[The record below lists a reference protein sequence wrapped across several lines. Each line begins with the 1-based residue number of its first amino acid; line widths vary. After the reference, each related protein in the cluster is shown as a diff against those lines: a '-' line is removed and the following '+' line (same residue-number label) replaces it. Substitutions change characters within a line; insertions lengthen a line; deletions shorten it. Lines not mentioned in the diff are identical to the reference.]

1 LNQEQQPQNLL
12 LPLVLVFALLFALVV
27 FPLLGA
33 MVGVLSPFPLVFIF
47 LQRGKQAAAV
57 LMVLIFGV
65 LWFLVGEKQA
75 LLFMAEYAVMALVLG
90 EMIRAKFPGDWCVG
104 ASSLVSAGVSILL
117 LIALLGDQDT
127 TIRDFFEKQIRAHF
141 VQSMEVFEAAGD
153 SEADIADMKAF
164 VDKTL
169 GGFASAYPAFV
180 LIGSLV
186 SAMANYGLLRIVWGR
201 IYGPGLFSE
210 HTFSEWICQE
220 NLVWGFIASSAALF
234 LGQGIVAD
242 AGLNLF
248 VVMMVIYFVQGMSIM
263 THFLQARKVPVF
275 LWIVL
280 FILIFAQP
288 LFIGLVAGIGVF
300 DIWLDFRRIR
310 NPLPEEEG

>member
-1 LNQEQQPQNLL
+1 LNQEQRPQNLL
-12 LPLVLVFALLFALVV
+12 LPLVLVFALLFALAV
-27 FPLLGA
+27 FPFLGA

-75 LLFMAEYAVMALVLG
+75 LLFIAEYAVMALVLG
-90 EMIRAKFPGDWCVG
+90 EMIRAKFPGDWCIG

-141 VQSMEVFEAAGD
+141 VQSMEAFETAGD
-153 SEADIADMKAF
+153 SEADIVDMKAF

-169 GGFASAYPAFV
+169 SGFASAYPAFV

-186 SAMANYGLLRIVWGR
+186 SSMANYGLLRIVWGR

-210 HTFSEWICQE
+210 RTFAEWVCQE

-248 VVMMVIYFVQGMSIM
+248 IVMMVIYFAQGLSIV

-275 LWIVL
+275 LWIAL
-280 FILIFAQP
+280 FILIFVQP

-300 DIWLDFRRIR
+300 DIWLDFRGIR
-310 NPLPEEEG
+310 NPLPEKEG